1 MKRLLFLCFSLIFVE
16 CHSSGSISISSD
28 HLSVRDRLVLE
39 LRVKAPES
47 YRLDLESVDEAL
59 EGLAPYFT
67 VDSKRVEEPVLLE
80 GGGSEQLLSFVL
92 EPWEAGDGAVALF
105 SLRLLS
111 IEGGRP
117 ILFDTERLPVQI
129 DLPGDWAGDEGIVL
143 DPLPLGARE
152 RPAMSRLNREQLEG
166 DLREGLALSR
176 HRFERGRSMVRFF
189 LLVFA
194 LFLLLLL
201 GRWIWRRFS
210 SRARPLLDR
219 VDPRGAALARLE
231 RLEAEGLL
239 GRGLV
244 ELYYVGLA
252 EIVRVYLEEAFQ
264 VRAPERT
271 TQEFLEELVQLPR
284 FDLQVRELLRAFLF
298 EADLV
303 KFARF
308 EPSEE
313 QCAAAVA
320 AARQLILWDSS
331 EVKLAVQ

>member
-1 MKRLLFLCFSLIFVE
+1 MKWAIVLFFSLIFID
-16 CHSSGSISISSD
+16 CHSNGSISLSSD
-28 HLSVRDRLVLE
+28 HLSVRDRLILE
-39 LRVKAPES
+39 LRVRAAES
-47 YRLDLESVDEAL
+47 YQLDLESVDEAL
-59 EGLAPYFT
+59 EGLAPHFT
-67 VDSKRVEEPVLLE
+67 VESKRVEEPISLE
-80 GGGSEQLLSFVL
+80 GGGWEQSLSFVL

-105 SLRLLS
+105 SLRLLPV
-111 IEGGRP
+111 GGGAP
-117 ILFDTERLPVQI
+117 IFFDTERLPVRV
-129 DLPGDWAGDEGIVL
+129 DLPDEPMNDEGIEL
-143 DPLPLGARE
+143 DPLSLGGRE

-176 HRFERGRSMVRFF
+176 HRFERSRSMVRFF
-189 LLVFA
+189 LLVLGF
-194 LFLLLLL
+194 FLLLLVL
-201 GRWIWRRFS
+201 RWIWRRFS
-210 SRARPLLDR
+210 SKARPLLDR
-219 VDPRGAALARLE
+219 VDPRGAALARLD

-239 GRGLV
+239 SRGLV

-252 EIVRVYLEEAFQ
+252 EIVRIYLEEAFQ

-308 EPSEE
+308 EPSGE

>member
-1 MKRLLFLCFSLIFVE
+1 MKWAILFFLLIVID

-39 LRVKAPES
+39 LRVTGPDS
-47 YRLDLESVDEAL
+47 YQLDLESVDQAL

-67 VDSKRVEEPVLLE
+67 VGSKQVREPISFE
-80 GGGSEQLLSFVL
+80 GGGWEQSLSFVL
-92 EPWEAGDGAVALF
+92 EPWEAGEAAVALF
-105 SLRLLS
+105 SLRLLPM
-111 IEGGRP
+111 GGGAP
-117 ILFDTERLPVQI
+117 VLFDTERLQVRV
-129 DLPGDWAGDEGIVL
+129 DFPGELTSDEGIVL
-143 DPLPLGARE
+143 EPLPLGGRE

-166 DLREGLALSR
+166 DLREGLARSL
-176 HRFERGRSMVRFF
+176 HRFERSRSMVRFF
-189 LLVFA
+189 LLV
-194 LFLLLLL
+194 LGCFLLLLM
-201 GRWIWRRFS
+201 GRWMWRRFS
-210 SRARPLLDR
+210 SKARPLLDR

-244 ELYYVGLA
+244 ELYYVRLA
-252 EIVRVYLEEAFQ
+252 EIVRVYLEEAFE

-308 EPSEE
+308 EPSGEE
-313 QCAAAVA
+313 CAAAVA

-331 EVKLAVQ
+331 ELKLAVQ